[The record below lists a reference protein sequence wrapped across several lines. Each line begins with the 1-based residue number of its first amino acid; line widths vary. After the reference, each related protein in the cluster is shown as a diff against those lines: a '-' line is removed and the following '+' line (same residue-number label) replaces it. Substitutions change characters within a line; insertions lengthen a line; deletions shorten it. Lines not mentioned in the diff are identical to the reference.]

1 MTIESIKR
9 SLSATELNNMDKEAV
24 KHTNL
29 TAFIIKTF
37 FESGCS
43 IQAVKDALQE
53 RREDRLEKLFYISLR
68 LVSQYTP
75 GMIMP
80 ATGVPIYAN
89 VEEHTLLTVMKN
101 QNGQDELVLW
111 DFSGEKESK
120 IFTRAIDDELINACK
135 NLVENNQHNYSGD
148 VEHAIKTIRVMN
160 ANNKTSSANKQ
171 EFVNF
176 VEREMV
182 SKYGVFFWQYATEI
196 AEKREQAET
205 ERAAMCRNNNNC
217 IMA

>member
-53 RREDRLEKLFYISLR
+53 RKEDRLEKLFYISLR
-68 LVSQYTP
+68 LVSQYTQ
-75 GMIMP
+75 GMPIP
-80 ATGVPIYAN
+80 PTGVPIYAN

-111 DFSGEKESK
+111 DFVDNKESK
-120 IFTRAIDDELINACK
+120 TVLRVVDDELLNACK
-135 NLVENNQHNYSGD
+135 NLVENNQHDYTGD
-148 VEHAIKTIRVMN
+148 VEHAVRTIRIIN
-160 ANNKTSSANKQ
+160 ANNAILSTNKK

-176 VEREMV
+176 VEREMI
-182 SKYGVFFWQYATEI
+182 SKYGQFFWQYAAEI

-205 ERAAMCRNNNNC
+205 ERAAMYRNNNNC
-217 IMA
+217 TMA

>member
-9 SLSATELNNMDKEAV
+9 SLSATELSRMDKEAV

-37 FESGCS
+37 FENGCS
-43 IQAVKDALQE
+43 IQAVRDALQE
-53 RREDRLEKLFYISLR
+53 RKEDRLEKLFYISLR

-75 GMIMP
+75 GMIIP

-89 VEEHTLLTVMKN
+89 VEEHTLLNIMKN
-101 QNGQDELVLW
+101 QYGQDELVLW
-111 DFSGEKESK
+111 NFSEEKESK
-120 IFTRAIDDELINACK
+120 IFTRVIDDELINACK
-135 NLVENNQHNYSGD
+135 NLIENNQHGYTGD
-148 VEHAIKTIRVMN
+148 VEHAVKTIRVMN
-160 ANNKTSSANKQ
+160 ATNKTSSANKQ

-182 SKYGVFFWQYATEI
+182 NKYGVFFWQYAAEI
-196 AEKREQAET
+196 AEKREREEA
-205 ERAAMCRNNNNC
+205 ERAAMYRNNNNC
-217 IMA
+217 TIA